1 MFSLGEKYS
10 IETRLEKDNN
20 YPAKLIAQKCE
31 LNSIRVLRLV
41 KESIKGE

>member
-1 MFSLGEKYS
+1 MFSSGEKYS
-10 IETRLEKDNN
+10 IEIRLEKDNN
-20 YPAKLIAQKCE
+20 CPTKLIAQKRE